1 MPNVD
6 LNVEAVPAVDARRQG
21 TIDRV
26 RRAALE
32 LLLARGLD
40 VTMDEIAEAAEIGRR
55 TLFRHFASREQLLAS
70 ALEQGIARYSSHLP
84 SFEGDWTTWLR
95 ALCNSAHAMHAGYGP
110 GYWELMH
117 RAELPAELAAVEN
130 DRRKRRRKAM
140 VRIAQTLWQETG
152 GAGAAPKVLVA
163 TVASHLSAR
172 FTAAVVDEGGQSWQM
187 AADIAFDAIHGALT
201 RATRKP

>member
-1 MPNVD
+1 MA
-6 LNVEAVPAVDARRQG
+6 NVEAVPEGDARRQG
-21 TIDRV
+21 AMDRA

-40 VTMDEIAEAAEIGRR
+40 VTMDEIAEAAAIGRR

-70 ALEQGIARYSSHLP
+70 ALEMGIARYSSHLP
-84 SFEGDWTTWLR
+84 TFHGDWASWLR
-95 ALCNSAHAMHAGYGP
+95 ALCDSAHAMHAGYGP

-140 VRIAQTLWQETG
+140 ARIAQTLWQEAG
-152 GAGAAPKVLVA
+152 GAGPVPKVLVA
-163 TVASHLSAR
+163 TVAAHLSAR
-172 FTAAVVDEGGQSWQM
+172 FTAAVVEEGGQSSQM
-187 AADIAFDAIHGALT
+187 AADLAYDAIHAAVLRLVALD
-201 RATRKP
+201 